1 MTVTLWNQP
10 TMSPIPEN
18 QPRVVIV
25 GAGFGGLACAQAL
38 GGRPVKVTIVDR
50 RNYHLFVP
58 LLYQVA
64 TAALSPADIARPIR
78 RILGRYKNIEV
89 VLGTVTGVD
98 TAAHRVRL
106 ANGTEL
112 PYDKL
117 VVATGSDYSYF
128 GHPEWREFA
137 PGPRSLEDARRIRA
151 KLLTAFE
158 RAEAAPD
165 AARQDALMTTVIV
178 GGGPTG
184 VEMAGSVA
192 ELARHALARDFRT
205 IDPRRAKI
213 ILIEAGPRILSGFP
227 EKLSDYA
234 KIALEKIGVTVI
246 TKEAVESIDAGGVVV
261 AGRRI
266 DAGTVIWGAGIMAS
280 PAAGWLGATLD
291 RAGRVPLNPDLSVK
305 GVADVYAL
313 GDIANTPDENGT
325 PLPALAQVAAQQGH
339 YLGRALARN
348 LQDGKP
354 MPPFKFHN
362 RGNTAIVGRHAA
374 VFDFGWMQLK
384 GRFAWLMWAL
394 IHVYLLVG
402 FDNRLRVSL
411 QWLWAYI
418 TYERG
423 ARLIM
428 RDFDS

>member
-1 MTVTLWNQP
+1 MP
-10 TMSPIPEN
+10 PSPEN
-18 QPRVVIV
+18 LPRVVIV

-38 GGRPVKVTIVDR
+38 GGKPVQVTIVDR

-89 VLGTVTGVD
+89 ALGTVTGID
-98 TAAHRVRL
+98 TAARRVRL
-106 ANGTEL
+106 SNGHEL

-117 VVATGSDYSYF
+117 VIATGSEYSYF
-128 GHPEWREFA
+128 GHPEWAEFA

-151 KLLTAFE
+151 RLLTSFE
-158 RAEAAPD
+158 RAEVSSDPVE
-165 AARQDALMTTVIV
+165 QVALMTTVIV

-192 ELARHALARDFRT
+192 ELASHALARDFRN

-234 KIALEKIGVTVI
+234 KKALEKLGVTVI
-246 TKEAVESIDAGGVVV
+246 TTEAVESIDAKGVVV

-266 DAGTVIWGAGIMAS
+266 DAGTVIWGAGIKAS
-280 PAAGWLGATLD
+280 PAAGLLGTPLD

-313 GDIANTPDENGT
+313 GDMAETPDEHGI
-325 PLPALAQVAAQQGH
+325 PLPALAQVAAQQGA
-339 YLGRALARN
+339 YLGRALAKN
-348 LQDGKP
+348 FADGKP

-362 RGNTAIVGRHAA
+362 RGNTAIVGRNAA
-374 VFDFGWMQLK
+374 VFDFGWVQLK

-402 FDNRLRVSL
+402 FDNRLRVCL
-411 QWLWAYI
+411 QWLWAYV

>member
-1 MTVTLWNQP
+1 MP
-10 TMSPIPEN
+10 TPDN
-18 QPRVVIV
+18 LPRVVIV

-38 GGRPVKVTIVDR
+38 GGKPVQVTLVDR

-78 RILGRYKNIEV
+78 RIVGRYKNIEV
-89 VLGTVTGVD
+89 ALGTVTSVD
-98 TAAHRVRL
+98 TAARRVRL
-106 ANGTEL
+106 SNGSEL

-117 VVATGSDYSYF
+117 VVATGSEYSYF
-128 GHPEWREFA
+128 GHPEWAEFA

-151 KLLTAFE
+151 QLLTSFE
-158 RAEAAPD
+158 RAEVSPD

-192 ELARHALARDFRT
+192 ELARHALARDFRN

-213 ILIEAGPRILSGFP
+213 ILIEAGPRILAGFP
-227 EKLSDYA
+227 EPLSDYA
-234 KIALEKIGVTVI
+234 KRALEKLGVTVI
-246 TKEAVESIDAGGVVV
+246 TNEAVESIDAKGVVV

-266 DAGTVIWGAGIMAS
+266 DAGTVIWGAGIKAS
-280 PAAGWLGATLD
+280 PAAALLGATLD

-313 GDIANTPDENGT
+313 GDMASTPDEHGA
-325 PLPALAQVAAQQGH
+325 PLPALAQVAAQQGA
-339 YLGRALARN
+339 YLGRALAKSFA
-348 LQDGKP
+348 DGKP
-354 MPPFKFHN
+354 LPPFKFHN
-362 RGNTAIVGRHAA
+362 RGNTAIVGRNAA

-384 GRFAWLMWAL
+384 GWFAWVMWAL

-402 FDNRLRVSL
+402 FDNRARVTL
-411 QWLWAYI
+411 QWLWAYL
-418 TYERG
+418 TYQRG

>member
-1 MTVTLWNQP
+1 MP
-10 TMSPIPEN
+10 SIPEN

-25 GAGFGGLACAQAL
+25 GAGFGGLACARGL
-38 GGRPVKVTIVDR
+38 GGKPVHVTIVDR

-78 RILGRYKNIEV
+78 RILGRFDNIEV
-89 VLGTVTGVD
+89 ALGTVTGID
-98 TAAHRVRL
+98 TAARRVRL
-106 ANGTEL
+106 AGGREL

-117 VVATGSDYSYF
+117 VVAAGSDYSYF
-128 GHPEWREFA
+128 GHPEWAEFA
-137 PGPRSLEDARRIRA
+137 PGPRTLEDARRIRA
-151 KLLTAFE
+151 RLLTAFE
-158 RAEAAPD
+158 RAEESHDPAA
-165 AARQDALMTTVIV
+165 QDALMTTVIV

-192 ELARHALARDFRT
+192 ELARHALASDFHV

-213 ILIEAGPRILSGFP
+213 ILVEAGPRILAGFP

-234 KIALEKIGVTVI
+234 KTALERLGVTVI
-246 TKEAVESIDAGGVVV
+246 TNEAVEAIDATGVVV

-266 DAGTVIWGAGIMAS
+266 DAGTVIWGAGIKAS
-280 PAAGWLGATLD
+280 PAGGWLGVALD

-313 GDIANTPDENGT
+313 GDIASTPDENGT
-325 PLPALAQVAAQQGH
+325 PLPALAQVAAQQGY
-339 YLGRALARN
+339 YLGRVLADN
-348 LQDGKP
+348 LKDGRP
-354 MPPFKFHN
+354 LPPFKFHN

-374 VFDFGWMQLK
+374 VFHFGWMQLK
-384 GRFAWLMWAL
+384 GRFAWLMWAI

-402 FDNRLRVSL
+402 FDNRLRVAL
-411 QWLWAYI
+411 QWLWAYV